1 MTGVAL
7 AASPF
12 ESLVAAIGFSAVV
25 ADAAGRALCPP
36 LLAAGKSVISGTAAG
51 SAVCAMAVVDAVCEL
66 ATETGVEAIGE
77 SGIDEPAAA
86 SLGGDAGEEA
96 LCVAVPFA
104 GAARLNRA
112 PTFVAPVTGD
122 GLPGVTGV
130 NVVAPG

>member
-1 MTGVAL
+1 MAL
-7 AASPF
+7 A
-12 ESLVAAIGFSAVV
+12 E
-25 ADAAGRALCPP
+25 
-36 LLAAGKSVISGTAAG
+36 
-51 SAVCAMAVVDAVCEL
+51 AVCEL
-66 ATETGVEAIGE
+66 TPETRVEAIGE

-86 SLGGDAGEEA
+86 SLGGEAGEEA